1 MRGFSPRELRR
12 LMKRLGLEMK
22 PLEGALRAIIE
33 TEDKNY
39 VIENP
44 QVLVMSLRG
53 GETVVQ
59 IMGKITVEEK
69 PKEKVEI
76 SEEDIELVMSQ
87 TGVSREEAIKAL
99 EEAEGDIAAAI
110 LLIQARKEG

>member
-22 PLEGALRAIIE
+22 PLEGVLRVTIEAEDKDYIIE
-33 TEDKNY
+33 E
-39 VIENP
+39 P
-44 QVLVMSLRG
+44 QVLVMKMRG
-53 GETVVQ
+53 GETIIQV
-59 IMGKITVEEK
+59 MGKIVEREK

-87 TGVSREEAIKAL
+87 TGASREEALKAL